1 MQKDH
6 QDAWKK
12 LFVVVFLVVVIATI
26 TLQVSDYSCRNYFTW
41 EKVLL
46 KGGNIA
52 SQTVNLPF
60 AS

>member
-26 TLQVSDYSCRNYFTW
+26 TLQVGDYSCRDNKY
-41 EKVLL
+41 LL
-46 KGGNIA
+46 RGNIA
-52 SQTVNLPF
+52 SQTFNLSF